1 MDWYK
6 EFYAGEGIA
15 GKRKRVKWKILHH
28 AGLVGIY
35 VITLS
40 SNPKN
45 LLDIIPSWELMQKY
59 YPKSGLLV
67 VGVDKGYENAM
78 ELAGMIVMD
87 VYEKTGTFQIREYF
101 LEKHRE
107 NVRRKHRWKSS
118 L

>member
-6 EFYAGEGIA
+6 EFYAGEDII
-15 GKRKRVKWKILHH
+15 GKKHKIKWKILHH
-28 AGLVGIY
+28 AGQIGIY

-40 SNPKN
+40 SNPEN

-59 YPKSGLLV
+59 YPKSDLLV
-67 VGVDKGYENAM
+67 IGIDKGYENAM

-87 VYEKTGTFQIREYF
+87 VYEKTGTFQIRDYF
-101 LEKHRE
+101 LEKHKE
-107 NVRRKHRWKSS
+107 NQKKGRKWKFC